1 MSFYSFAPSAP
12 NEYEVFFYS
21 LLLCMNAPLVK
32 ELDEWVGE
40 VLLQRSSAL
49 EHKARR
55 LGCLKAPRRTTCRC
69 SSTRWR
75 PRSWASETTTRSP
88 ASPIA
93 AAMRFW
99 DGPERIDLEASHL
112 KNYFK
117 RGLRGVSKS
126 NRKPNDGPP
135 RWRTWAIVDVAAF
148 VRKHGVASTYARL

>member
-55 LGCLKAPRRTTCRC
+55 LGCLKAPSKKNNVSVLFDPMISALCLRDRVSHRN
-69 SSTRWR
+69 
-75 PRSWASETTTRSP
+75 
-88 ASPIA
+88 PIS
-93 AAMRFW
+93 R
-99 DGPERIDLEASHL
+99 
-112 KNYFK
+112 KV
-117 RGLRGVSKS
+117 LRLG
-126 NRKPNDGPP
+126 D
-135 RWRTWAIVDVAAF
+135 
-148 VRKHGVASTYARL
+148 